1 MKKKIKKGK
10 VHVTVPLNM
19 NVVLDYKRAINKS
32 IFIAVSFNLQL
43 ELHTNVT
50 FFGNIL
56 CYRCMNV
63 FPIIFYRNV
72 ILRERGS
79 GSTYT
84 IPALTLILPYIF
96 LLQIHPRVHL
106 PVNLNNKK
114 RLYCLGS
121 LGRLL
126 IILHWF
132 KNNDT

>member
-50 FFGNIL
+50 FFDNIL

-96 LLQIHPRVHL
+96 LLQIHPRVPL

-126 IILHWF
+126 IILHWS
-132 KNNDT
+132 KNNYT